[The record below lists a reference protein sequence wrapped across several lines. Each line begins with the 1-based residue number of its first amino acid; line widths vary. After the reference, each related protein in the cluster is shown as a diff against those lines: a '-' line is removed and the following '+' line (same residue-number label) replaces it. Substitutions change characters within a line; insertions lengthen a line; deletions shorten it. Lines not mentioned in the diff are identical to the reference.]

1 MEITIEKKNP
11 MIGKRVD
18 FKVGNRDSL
27 EKMNKVL
34 IPVEMYIDGESG
46 TLYLVPQDDID
57 LKKEFGFKIE
67 KWFEN
72 IKKICYNKI
81 KNDFKK
87 WNE

>member
-1 MEITIEKKNP
+1 MEIKVEKKNP

-46 TLYLVPQDDID
+46 FLYLVPKEDID
-57 LKKEFGFKIE
+57 LKKDFEIKIE
-67 KWFEN
+67 K
-72 IKKICYNKI
+72 
-81 KNDFKK
+81 
-87 WNE
+87 

>member
-34 IPVEMYIDGESG
+34 IPVEMYIDGDSG
-46 TLYLVPQDDID
+46 FLYLVPKEDID
-57 LKKEFGFKIE
+57 LKKEISLKIE
-67 KWFEN
+67 K
-72 IKKICYNKI
+72 
-81 KNDFKK
+81 
-87 WNE
+87 

>member
-18 FKVGNRDSL
+18 FKIGNRESL

-46 TLYLVPQDDID
+46 FLYLVPKDDID
-57 LKKEFGFKIE
+57 LKKDFEIKIE
-67 KWFEN
+67 K
-72 IKKICYNKI
+72 
-81 KNDFKK
+81 
-87 WNE
+87 